1 MANRAPDDVRY
12 RRAARRMLP
21 LIRRTDT
28 LVTKATVPGPDGD
41 KPIVAGMAFWHLPGA
56 AVDNLQKR
64 KPADEKTEEEREA
77 WEQVDWEKW
86 NGMLEKYDVVRRQVM
101 GEEPHWCAYLPP
113 LRALPSR
120 ETKPCFAQVPR
131 TALDTSG
138 LPGSGCR
145 RRPPTTRHQPCRGQ
159 RRTDVPRGKP
169 GRSARLRS
177 LWLGAGRRDRNSDDT

>member
-1 MANRAPDDVRY
+1 
-12 RRAARRMLP
+12 MLP

-64 KPADEKTEEEREA
+64 KPADEKIEEEREA

-101 GEEPHWCAYLPP
+101 GEEPHWYLGP
-113 LRALPSR
+113 LWTHPDYQGQPVYARYGWQR
-120 ETKPCFAQVPR
+120 VGGTETVMIRRSEVKAQ
-131 TALDTSG
+131 
-138 LPGSGCR
+138 
-145 RRPPTTRHQPCRGQ
+145 Q
-159 RRTDVPRGKP
+159 
-169 GRSARLRS
+169 
-177 LWLGAGRRDRNSDDT
+177 